1 MMVNSTHYTPLYPL
15 QKGIKGYNTTMS
27 QGGAIWTAITA
38 DYCINSIITQK
49 YLPFFCFRQ
58 ISHSSYATITT
69 PNDTKGE
76 NAMLGIR
83 IAILRISKGWSQ
95 AELARRIGVSTSA
108 VGMYEQGRREPS
120 LGLLVRLAQ
129 ELGVTTDYLLMGET
143 PASDP
148 PEVPELPSISVS
160 TEALVRLLSR
170 TMK

>member
-1 MMVNSTHYTPLYPL
+1 
-15 QKGIKGYNTTMS
+15 
-27 QGGAIWTAITA
+27 
-38 DYCINSIITQK
+38 
-49 YLPFFCFRQ
+49 
-58 ISHSSYATITT
+58 
-69 PNDTKGE
+69 
-76 NAMLGIR
+76 MLGMR

-129 ELGVTTDYLLMGET
+129 ELGTTTDYLLMGET

-148 PEVPELPSISVS
+148 SAAPELPSVSVR
-160 TEALVRLLSR
+160 TEVLVRLLNR